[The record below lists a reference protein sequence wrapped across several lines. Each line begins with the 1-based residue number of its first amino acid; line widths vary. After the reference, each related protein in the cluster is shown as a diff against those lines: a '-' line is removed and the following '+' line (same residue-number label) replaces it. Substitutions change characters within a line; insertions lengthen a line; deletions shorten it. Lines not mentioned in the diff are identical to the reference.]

1 MTRRGPFVG
10 RLDHLGVFRSG
21 PDELRHARQ
30 WRRIHLRLQ
39 RHGLPDG
46 QVVARRGAK
55 RERRDLHARPA
66 GRLMGEFDAQGNTQ
80 EEIVWLGDM
89 PLAVVARTGAI
100 SSNIGYIFA
109 DQINAPRA
117 VVNSQ
122 DNSLLWSWF
131 QTDPFGRVEP
141 NNNPQG
147 LGVYDFDMR
156 LPGQV
161 HDKETG
167 LDHNNARD
175 YDPAIGRF
183 VQSDP
188 MGIAGG
194 LNSYVYV
201 NNSPLI
207 GIDVSG
213 LVNLNLSPRNQVIYQ
228 NEELTT
234 NHPGLFIVGGH
245 GSPYGIY
252 NPIQRVGSL
261 GREPELTAAQVAS
274 LIQQSPDYHQ
284 GDIIRL
290 DSCNTGVSPG
300 DRPAF
305 AQLLSNILGAEVD
318 APNNFVWIPEKNET
332 EENGTKPWSGP
343 FLDRSITWNNTS
355 ALTPNSLP
363 GPPGP
368 GDGYVQFFPR
378 R

>member
-156 LPGQV
+156 LPGQA
-161 HDKETG
+161 HDNETG

-175 YDPAIGRF
+175 YDPAIGRYI
-183 VQSDP
+183 QPDP
-188 MGIAGG
+188 I
-194 LNSYVYV
+194 
-201 NNSPLI
+201 
-207 GIDVSG
+207 
-213 LVNLNLSPRNQVIYQ
+213 
-228 NEELTT
+228 
-234 NHPGLFIVGGH
+234 GLFNGVNDYSYAHNQSLTNYDSLGLSDLSSFAPGPERDVMMTDYNSLPGQFTFSGH
-245 GSPYGIY
+245 GSPTSIEDDRGPNLPDLTPATLAAEIRA
-252 NPIQRVGSL
+252 NPAWKPGY
-261 GREPELTAAQVAS
+261 TK
-274 LIQQSPDYHQ
+274 
-284 GDIIRL
+284 IIRL
-290 DSCNTGVSPG
+290 DSCFTGMTPPEG
-300 DRPAF
+300 GLPF
-305 AQLLSNILGAEVD
+305 AQILANIMGVPVT
-318 APNNFVWIPEKNET
+318 APDNFAWPVTKTKMPYRLDTSKNE
-332 EENGTKPWSGP
+332 
-343 FLDRSITWNNTS
+343 
-355 ALTPNSLP
+355 
-363 GPPGP
+363 
-368 GDGYVQFFPR
+368 
-378 R
+378 

>member
-1 MTRRGPFVG
+1 
-10 RLDHLGVFRSG
+10 
-21 PDELRHARQ
+21 
-30 WRRIHLRLQ
+30 
-39 RHGLPDG
+39 
-46 QVVARRGAK
+46 
-55 RERRDLHARPA
+55 
-66 GRLMGEFDAQGNTQ
+66 MGEFDAQGNTQ

-213 LVNLNLSPRNQVIYQ
+213 LVNLNLFPRDEPIYQ
-228 NEELTT
+228 FEESTT

-252 NPIQRVGSL
+252 NPVQRTASL
-261 GREPELTAAQVAS
+261 GREPELTATQVAS
-274 LIQQSPDYHQ
+274 LIQQSPDYHL

-290 DSCNTGVSPG
+290 DSCNTGISPG

-305 AQLLSNILGAEVD
+305 AQLLSDILGTEVD
-318 APNNFVWIPEKNET
+318 APNNFVWIPKYNET
-332 EENGTKPWSGP
+332 QEHGKLPWAGP
-343 FLDRSITWNNTS
+343 FTDPSITWKNTS
-355 ALTPNSLP
+355 AFNTGSSA
-363 GPPGP
+363 GAPGP
-368 GDGYVQFFPR
+368 GDRYIQFFPR
-378 R
+378 K